1 MGVKRSQSASRMLAV
16 LEEIAARQ
24 PIGVSA
30 LARAL
35 DEDKSAVQRAVM
47 TLADAGWV
55 RTTPEPPVRWELTPR
70 IFTVAHL
77 PYSGANL
84 LQRARRPLEALRR
97 ETDETVFLAALDVR
111 RFVVIAVEESEHML
125 RMALRVGQ
133 VIPVRE
139 SATGRSVL
147 PFLARDQQAAMLG
160 EEPGEADLAEYV
172 RTRRLGYGLSA
183 GDVSAGSTNLAVPIF
198 DGVGMPMAAIAVSG
212 PSERIAP
219 DRYPSVSAALIK
231 TARTLSLSQPRVR
244 AASAEAL

>member
-30 LARAL
+30 LAKAL

-55 RTTPEPPVRWELTPR
+55 RTTPDPPVRWELTPR
-70 IFTVAHL
+70 IFTIAHL
-77 PYSGANL
+77 PHSGASL
-84 LQRARRPLEALRR
+84 LERARRPLEELRR
-97 ETDETVFLAALDVR
+97 ETDETAFLAVPDVR
-111 RFVVIAVEESEHML
+111 RFVVIAVEESQHML

-147 PFLARDQQAAMLG
+147 PFLPREQQAAMLG
-160 EEPGEADLAEYV
+160 VEPDEDDLAEFA

-183 GDVSAGSTNLAVPIF
+183 GDVSAGSTNLAAPIF
-198 DGVGMPMAAIAVSG
+198 DGSGQPMAAIAISG
-212 PSERIAP
+212 PSERITA
-219 DRYPSVSAALIK
+219 DRYASVSAALIK
-231 TARTLSLSQPRVR
+231 TARTLSLSPPRLDR
-244 AASAEAL
+244 